1 MSKQNELAQLADA
14 VTVDGSNVGIGT
26 SSPSA
31 TLTASQSS
39 NNIFALERTGI
50 SGSSGQFGINIE
62 SNSQTTVSYDDGAQ
76 LVFGTA
82 SSPSTH
88 VGFTERMRLDASG
101 NVGIGTSSP
110 NDKFHVD
117 GAGAFVR
124 VNRTDGE
131 AGITLMYNGSSSTRS
146 NIATQTNG
154 DLAIDT
160 ANAERM
166 RIDASGRV
174 TMPYQPYFFAHR
186 TGSNYNE
193 TASTAKVLINGTRFN
208 NGGHF
213 DTTNNRFVAPL
224 AGAYQFNA
232 SVNCYGIADGNQ
244 FRVFLRVNG
253 TTYAIGDSFHSGSS
267 AHDIVASIS
276 HVIYLS
282 ANDYV
287 EVWSFSD
294 DASRGFSQSP
304 IWNTFSGHLIG

>member
-26 SSPSA
+26 SSPS
-31 TLTASQSS
+31 L
-39 NNIFALERTGI
+39 
-50 SGSSGQFGINIE
+50 GSSGYGLHIKGATNKDGTLKLD
-62 SNSQTTVSYDDGAQ
+62 STTANYSGVLQ
-76 LVFGTA
+76 
-82 SSPSTH
+82 
-88 VGFTERMRLDASG
+88 FTENGTDQWRIAYDGTNNHLEFTESGVADRMVIQDGGS
-101 NVGIGTSSP
+101 VGIGTSSP

-253 TTYAIGDSFHSGSS
+253 TTYAIGDSFHSGNS
-267 AHDIVASIS
+267 AHDIVASIA